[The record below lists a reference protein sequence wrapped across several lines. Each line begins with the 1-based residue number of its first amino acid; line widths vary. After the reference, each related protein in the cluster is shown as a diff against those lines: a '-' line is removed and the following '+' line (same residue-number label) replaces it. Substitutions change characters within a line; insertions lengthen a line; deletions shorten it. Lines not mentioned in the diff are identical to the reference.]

1 MDNETQALCPVCL
14 QTVPAVKVQR
24 GSEVWLEKTC
34 PSHGTF
40 SVQIAKDAARFFD
53 KTYDVEGKPF
63 QPLTRFNGNC
73 GPSCGWCEEH
83 KQHICTG
90 LIEITKACNLSCPIC
105 YFGPKSEKH
114 ISVEEFKARL
124 QTLLRVEK
132 GHLDVL
138 QLSGGECLLHP
149 QFKEIL
155 HEALNADVGR
165 ILINTN
171 GLNLLTDHNIFALLK
186 KHKDRV
192 EIYLQFD
199 GFDDEVYQALRG
211 EKLLAQKREILLRLF
226 SADIKVCLAV
236 TVYQGNLK
244 EIPAIL
250 KLSVDF
256 KNISGITFQRLT
268 KVGSAAGSSLPSVLQ
283 EDILLAFANSGYM
296 KYKDLIPLPCSH
308 ENCTSLGCL
317 FCQGDKVYS
326 LGDYID
332 YTKCK
337 DQISNRIAF
346 DKTILDYMQKN
357 VCKCFVGKVLGD
369 HFMLEK
375 LQEFAQGDGS
385 SHKDMKIVRIIVKNF
400 MDADTF
406 DWQRA
411 QKCCTGVSV
420 GNGKVIPFCVHNTLK
435 GKIIMAGNNEYPSE
449 QAAEKQVPGSL
460 AGSAVPK
467 KKKPVFDKVA
477 IIVLI
482 VVGIIL
488 AIPFLLFMAC
498 LGMIATG

>member
-1 MDNETQALCPVCL
+1 KTMKQETQALCPVCL
-14 QTVPAVKVQR
+14 KTIPAIKVQR

-34 PSHGTF
+34 PEHGSF
-40 SVQIAKDAARFFD
+40 SVQVAKDAERFFD

-63 QPLTRFNGNC
+63 RAVTSFNGDC
-73 GPSCGWCEEH
+73 GPDCGWCNAH

-90 LIEITKACNLSCPIC
+90 LIEITEACNLACPIC
-105 YFGPKSEKH
+105 YFGKKSPQH
-114 ISVEEFKARL
+114 ISVDEFKARL
-124 QTLLRVEK
+124 KTLLTVEQ

-138 QLSGGECLLHP
+138 QISGGECLLHP
-149 QFKEIL
+149 RFKDIL
-155 HEALNADVGR
+155 QEALQADIGR

-171 GLNLLTDHNIFALLK
+171 GLNLLTDRGLFNFIQ

-199 GFDDEVYQALRG
+199 GFDDEVYQTLRG
-211 EKLLAQKREILLRLF
+211 QQLVAQKREILLRLF

-250 KLSVDF
+250 KLAVDLR
-256 KNISGITFQRLT
+256 NISGITFQRLT
-268 KVGSAAGSSLPSVLQ
+268 KVGSAVGTEIPSVMQ
-283 EDILLAFANSGYM
+283 EDILLAIANSGYM

-308 ENCTSLGCL
+308 ENCTSLGFL

-332 YTKCK
+332 YSKCK
-337 DQISNRIAF
+337 TQLSNRIAF

-369 HFMLEK
+369 NFMLEK
-375 LQEFAQGDGS
+375 LQEFAQGNGS
-385 SHKDMKIVRIIVKNF
+385 VHKDMKIVRIIVKNF

-411 QKCCTGVSV
+411 QKCCTGVSI
-420 GNGKVIPFCVHNTLK
+420 GNERVIPFCVYNTLK
-435 GKIIMAGNNEYPSE
+435 GSKEHLSGV
-449 QAAEKQVPGSL
+449 VP
-460 AGSAVPK
+460 ATPASAPK
-467 KKKPVFDKVA
+467 PEKKPRSVWK
-477 IIVLI
+477 IVGTVLLVI
-482 VVGIIL
+482 LGIII
-488 AIPFLLFMAC
+488 AIPFLLFRTC
-498 LGMIATG
+498 LIMIVQ